1 MQRKKLRQQGKLSF
15 QPDGFLQLVLCHG
28 RILPPLGR
36 LRIIGSREPEAKVI
50 SSVFHLLGHTSH
62 YNEEYLADIVILY
75 CVGTSPPLDT

>member
-15 QPDGFLQLVLCHG
+15 QPDGFLQLVLCRG

-36 LRIIGSREPEAKVI
+36 LRIIGSREPEAIVI
-50 SSVFHLLGHTSH
+50 SSVFNLLGDTSH

>member
-36 LRIIGSREPEAKVI
+36 LRIIGSREPEAIVI
-50 SSVFHLLGHTSH
+50 SSVFNLLGHTSH

>member
-15 QPDGFLQLVLCHG
+15 QPDGFLQLVLCRG

-50 SSVFHLLGHTSH
+50 SSVFNLLGDTSH